1 MPGLHTSLNDKI
13 HSKMEGGDDIL
24 SLPSSDEVAGMG
36 APSGGGLQRMGS
48 GADQLLNLEGVMCLP
63 SQNDSTLWH
72 FQ

>member
-13 HSKMEGGDDIL
+13 NSKMEGGDDIL

-48 GADQLLNLEGVMCLP
+48 GADQLLNLEGVTCLP